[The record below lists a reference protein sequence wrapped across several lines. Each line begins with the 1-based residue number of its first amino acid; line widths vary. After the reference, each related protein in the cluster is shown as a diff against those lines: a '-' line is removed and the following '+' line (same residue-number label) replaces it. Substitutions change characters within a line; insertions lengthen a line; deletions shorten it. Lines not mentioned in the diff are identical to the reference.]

1 MAFIPVNFDD
11 AQEAKPVPNGRY
23 QLQITDAKEVQSG
36 PNSKRPGS
44 PQLRFSIGFPDEP
57 NTPNIT
63 EFRSL
68 PHEDDDASSANFK
81 ALLLKRFLVHFG
93 IPFDSTGIDTER
105 LCMEAV
111 GASAMTEVKLDEPD
125 NQGNVY
131 NRMVIPRLRD
141 EPGRR

>member
-1 MAFIPVNFDD
+1 MSFININFDD
-11 AQEAKPVPNGRY
+11 AQEASPAPAGRY
-23 QLQITDAKEVQSG
+23 NLQITDAKEVQTG
-36 PNSKRPGS
+36 PNSRRPGS

-68 PHEDDDASSANFK
+68 PNEDDDAQSANFK
-81 ALLLKRFLVHFG
+81 ALLLKRFLTHFN

-105 LCMEAV
+105 VCMEAV
-111 GASAMTEVKLDEPD
+111 GCTATTEVTLTEPD
-125 NQGNVY
+125 ASGNVY
-131 NRMVIPRLRD
+131 NRMVIPRLRN